1 MLFLNVHRV
10 TANKRDVGPLD
21 KRKEC
26 LCWSLYIK
34 PRVDVGGIEVHMNIQ
49 LFARLY
55 TTVNRNIERGH
66 QASGYVD
73 FLSQSVLIST
83 VM

>member
-1 MLFLNVHRV
+1 MCIELQQIKGMLDHWIKERN
-10 TANKRDVGPLD
+10 ACVG
-21 KRKEC
+21 RFT
-26 LCWSLYIK
+26 SK

-66 QASGYVD
+66 QVSGYVD
-73 FLSQSVLIST
+73 FLSQSVVIST

>member
-1 MLFLNVHRV
+1 MCIELQQIKEMLDHWIKERN
-10 TANKRDVGPLD
+10 ACVG
-21 KRKEC
+21 C
-26 LCWSLYIK
+26 FTSK

-73 FLSQSVLIST
+73 FLSQSVVIST

>member
-1 MLFLNVHRV
+1 MCIELQQIKGMLDHWIKEKN
-10 TANKRDVGPLD
+10 ACVG
-21 KRKEC
+21 RFTSE
-26 LCWSLYIK
+26 

-73 FLSQSVLIST
+73 FLSQSVVIST

>member
-1 MLFLNVHRV
+1 MYIELQQIKEMLDYWVKERN
-10 TANKRDVGPLD
+10 DCVG
-21 KRKEC
+21 RFT
-26 LCWSLYIK
+26 SK
-34 PRVDVGGIEVHMNIQ
+34 PRVDVGGIEVLMNIQ

-66 QASGYVD
+66 QVSGYID
-73 FLSQSVLIST
+73 FLSQSVVIST